1 MYKTTEMRKKI
12 FRWINI
18 MGITVSV
25 LCVIGNIITSY
36 PAISNLKWIYLF
48 ILSFMTMKKTKKLH
62 SSYWQLFF
70 TLNIILI
77 ILPIGWFNGGKGNTN
92 STAYLFLI
100 IIGITFL
107 FEKKAR
113 ALLLFILSL
122 MVGALFYIEYKYPT
136 LLMDYSEELLFRD
149 RMIQL
154 PLTLTAGYLLLRQ
167 FANTY
172 IEEQHKLNLYSRR
185 LQEANKKLES
195 LANKD
200 TLTDIYNRRA
210 FDIKLRGIIRS
221 KEQLEKEIYI
231 ILFDIDLFKE
241 INDTHGHNAGDNV
254 LCSVAEKF
262 ISQLSETDFF
272 SRWGGDEFA
281 IIYYGKQEEVISVIG
296 LLNQK
301 LSEIELP
308 GKHRVTISMGITM
321 VKESDSIN
329 EVFKRVDDGLYK
341 SKENGRNQ
349 YTFV

>member
-1 MYKTTEMRKKI
+1 
-12 FRWINI
+12 
-18 MGITVSV
+18 
-25 LCVIGNIITSY
+25 
-36 PAISNLKWIYLF
+36 
-48 ILSFMTMKKTKKLH
+48 MKKPVKLH
-62 SSYWQLFF
+62 SGHWQLFY

-77 ILPIGWFNGGKGNTN
+77 ILPSGWFNGGKGNTN

-100 IIGITFL
+100 MIGITFL

-113 ALLLFILSL
+113 ALLLFILGL
-122 MVGALFYIEYKYPT
+122 TVAVLFYIEYMFPS
-136 LLMDYSEELLFRD
+136 LLKTYSEELMFRD
-149 RMIQL
+149 RLIQL

-210 FDIKLRGIIRS
+210 FDIRLREIIHS

-241 INDTHGHNAGDNV
+241 INDNHGHNAGDNV

-262 ISQLSETDFF
+262 ISILSERDFF

-281 IIYYGKQEEVISVIG
+281 IIYYGKQEEVIRTVE
-296 LLNQK
+296 LFNQK
-301 LSEIELP
+301 LLEIELP
-308 GKHRVTISMGITM
+308 GKHRVTISMGVTL
-321 VKESDSIN
+321 VKASDCVN